1 MLGWGVAVGGCG
13 GRCLNQDLRD
23 LMIFGIR
30 ARTGGACVGICGMG
44 RGCGWLAGGRC
55 LNQDLRDLRFSGL
68 GRALEER
75 CVGMG
80 RGCGWLRWALSE
92 SGFAGFEDF
101 RD

>member
-1 MLGWGVAVGGCG
+1 MAVGGCG

-30 ARTGGACVGICGMG
+30 ARTGGAV
-44 RGCGWLAGGRC
+44 
-55 LNQDLRDLRFSGL
+55 
-68 GRALEER
+68 
-75 CVGMG
+75 VGMG

>member
-30 ARTGGACVGICGMG
+30 AR
-44 RGCGWLAGGRC
+44 
-55 LNQDLRDLRFSGL
+55 
-68 GRALEER
+68 
-75 CVGMG
+75 
-80 RGCGWLRWALSE
+80 
-92 SGFAGFEDF
+92 GFAGFEDF